1 MTFGEQYPEKPPRI
15 RFTSEVFHPNVYS
28 DGTLCM
34 DIIQDQ
40 WSPIHNVCTLLTSIQ
55 SLLTDPNPA
64 SPANPEAGAL
74 SSQSIRLEFRLDS
87 VCVYPLSARSPRETP
102 SFISGEPAAY
112 ASRMKKRVRAPAP
125 APACACV
132 CVCTGT
138 RVCV

>member
-64 SPANPEAGAL
+64 SPANPEAEGTL
-74 SSQSIRLEFRLDS
+74 SLE
-87 VCVYPLSARSPRETP
+87 CNP
-102 SFISGEPAAY
+102 
-112 ASRMKKRVRAPAP
+112 
-125 APACACV
+125 
-132 CVCTGT
+132 
-138 RVCV
+138 